1 MDDEIDEL
9 LDEIDHGVRDKKK
22 QAVAKLPAKR
32 EMERLDVWLGL
43 AQTLNAIAGFPL
55 TALLEEVDAF
65 ETLQYVTFNDET
77 GGALETF
84 VL

>member
-1 MDDEIDEL
+1 
-9 LDEIDHGVRDKKK
+9 LD
-22 QAVAKLPAKR
+22 
-32 EMERLDVWLGL
+32 
-43 AQTLNAIAGFPL
+43 AIAGFPL

-77 GGALETF
+77 GCALETF